1 MYEDQTYEVI
11 LERMLARVNEKFDK
25 REGAVIFDTHSPT
38 AIEFQIL
45 YIELDTILREAY
57 GDTASREFLIL
68 RCKEK
73 GITPD
78 PATNAILRG
87 VFTPSN
93 IDVIGKRF
101 NIGTMNYVVLR
112 EATDGE
118 GGYEVQCETPGIIG
132 NQYLG
137 QMIPIEYID
146 GLETA
151 TLTEILI
158 PGEDEEDTEVLRD
171 RYFASFEEKAFGGN
185 RADYINKTNA
195 IPGVGSTKVTRV
207 WNGDISPA
215 SMIPNEAVQAWY
227 KTGLSSLPA
236 AVQSWITAVYTA
248 AKDLKLTTGGTVLIT
263 ILNSN
268 FDVANETLL
277 NLVKETLDP
286 DEYTGE
292 GYGLA
297 PIGHV
302 VNVVSAE
309 AVEITVKTTITFDVG
324 YSWSNLQT
332 SIDEVIK
339 NYLLELRKTWA
350 DEDHLIVRISQIETR
365 LLGIKGI
372 VDINGTTI
380 NGVADN
386 LTLGKYE
393 VPVYEGASA

>member
-68 RCKEK
+68 RCKER

-215 SMIPNEAVQAWY
+215 SMIPNEAVRSWY

-302 VNVVSAE
+302 VNVKSADDIG
-309 AVEITVKTTITFDVG
+309 ITVKTTITFDVG

-332 SIDEVIK
+332 SIDGVIED
-339 NYLLELRKTWA
+339 YLLELRKTWA

-386 LTLGKYE
+386 FTLGKYE
-393 VPVYEGASA
+393 VPVYERASA

>member
-68 RCKEK
+68 RCKER

-185 RADYINKTNA
+185 RADYINKTNT

>member
-1 MYEDQTYEVI
+1 MYDVTYNEI
-11 LERMLARVNEKFDK
+11 LERMLARVNDKFDK
-25 REGAVIFDTHSPT
+25 REGSVIFDTHSPT
-38 AIEFQIL
+38 AIELQLL
-45 YIELDTILREAY
+45 YIELNTLISEAY

-87 VFTPSN
+87 VFTPEN

-112 EATDGE
+112 EATDGK

-236 AVQSWITAVYTA
+236 AVQSWITAVYNA
-248 AKDLKLTTGGTVLIT
+248 ALDLKLTTGGTVLIT

-268 FDVANETLL
+268 FDVANDTLL

-332 SIDEVIK
+332 SIDEVIE

-380 NGVADN
+380 NGAAGN